1 MLIQEFMIND
11 LLEHIHIQI
20 LKAGEIF
27 LSRVS
32 ILSLQ
37 LITLPTEHT
46 NNMNDV
52 SGIIFPKFS
61 VF

>member
-1 MLIQEFMIND
+1 MTY
-11 LLEHIHIQI
+11 LEHIHIQI

-37 LITLPTEHT
+37 LITLPTENT
-46 NNMNDV
+46 NDRNDV

>member
-1 MLIQEFMIND
+1 MIY
-11 LLEHIHIQI
+11 LEHINIQI
-20 LKAGEIF
+20 LKAGEVF

-37 LITLPTEHT
+37 LITLPPEHT

-52 SGIIFPKFS
+52 SGLIFPEFS

>member
-1 MLIQEFMIND
+1 MIY
-11 LLEHIHIQI
+11 LEHIPIQI

-52 SGIIFPKFS
+52 SGIIFPTFS